1 MRKDAQR
8 NQPRNSYVP
17 SLALN
22 SLALGVK
29 RGLGWF
35 DEAVELSCVFLLLA
49 TVVVTVTQVFF
60 RYVLNASLSWPEEMA
75 RWAFIWLVFIGM
87 ALGVQRDGHIS
98 LDVLHRKL
106 SGPWQTILT
115 MFGHVVICAT
125 SVALLRHGWDLAS
138 RATYVSPA
146 LEWHFRYLYSAV
158 PCGAA
163 LNLFYLA
170 RRHID
175 GMKYPLNAVLVLVM
189 GAFLYLVVGP
199 LKTLNITGL
208 QPTVILMIFTL
219 VLLFLGV
226 PIGFALAFSTI
237 VAISPQGD
245 LMMLTVSQNLTA
257 GVDSFTLLAIPF
269 FLLSGGLMNVTG
281 ISDRLLTFASSLVG
295 HLRGGLAQVNVINSV
310 FMGGI
315 TASSAADCA
324 SDSKILVPQME
335 KRGYPRSFSCAN
347 TASAAVLANLIPP
360 SMGLILYG
368 ALASVSVGAL
378 FVATI
383 IPGLLVAGAQ
393 MVTVFVIS
401 VRKGYGRDIPRA
413 TARERLN
420 AFLRA
425 CPALLLPVAIVG
437 GVRIGIY
444 TATEAGAIAFFY
456 SLMIGFLL
464 IRQTNLREL
473 ASSVRESLHDVA
485 AIMFI
490 IAAASPFAWVLVTE
504 QVPQKIAA
512 ALGGMVSHPTLLLLM
527 INLFLLVVGLFME
540 MVAAMVILVPIL
552 APIITQAGIDPVHFG
567 IVLVMNIVMGA
578 LTPPMG
584 MLVFTTARI
593 AHASVA
599 DVFKEALPFILSI
612 LVVLLVVTYV
622 PPLSLLLPSLIG
634 P

>member
-1 MRKDAQR
+1 MRKDSKR
-8 NQPRNSYVP
+8 NQPGNSYVP
-17 SLALN
+17 SYVLR

-29 RGLGWF
+29 RGLRWLDG
-35 DEAVELSCVFLLLA
+35 AVELSCILLLLT

-98 LDVLHRKL
+98 LDVLRRKL
-106 SGPWQTILT
+106 RGSWQTVLT
-115 MFGHVVICAT
+115 LFAHVVICAT

-146 LEWHFRYLYSAV
+146 LEWHFRYLYSAG

-163 LNLFYLA
+163 LNLIYRA
-170 RRHID
+170 RQRVD
-175 GMKYPLNAVLVLVM
+175 GVRYPLNAILVLVM
-189 GAFLYLVVGP
+189 GSFLYLVVGP
-199 LKTLNITGL
+199 LKTLSITGF
-208 QPTVILMIFTL
+208 QPTVILMICTL

-237 VAISPQGD
+237 AAISPQGN
-245 LMMLTVSQNLTA
+245 LMMLTVSQNLTS

-378 FVATI
+378 FIATI
-383 IPGLLVAGAQ
+383 VPGLLVAGAQ
-393 MVTVFVIS
+393 MITVFVIS
-401 VRKGYGRDIPRA
+401 IRKGYGRDIPRA
-413 TARERLN
+413 TTRERLN
-420 AFLRA
+420 AFFRA
-425 CPALLLPVAIVG
+425 
-437 GVRIGIY
+437 
-444 TATEAGAIAFFY
+444 
-456 SLMIGFLL
+456 
-464 IRQTNLREL
+464 
-473 ASSVRESLHDVA
+473 
-485 AIMFI
+485 
-490 IAAASPFAWVLVTE
+490 
-504 QVPQKIAA
+504 
-512 ALGGMVSHPTLLLLM
+512 
-527 INLFLLVVGLFME
+527 
-540 MVAAMVILVPIL
+540 
-552 APIITQAGIDPVHFG
+552 
-567 IVLVMNIVMGA
+567 
-578 LTPPMG
+578 
-584 MLVFTTARI
+584 
-593 AHASVA
+593 
-599 DVFKEALPFILSI
+599 
-612 LVVLLVVTYV
+612 
-622 PPLSLLLPSLIG
+622 
-634 P
+634 